1 MLFEGT
7 APDVPVADG
16 TADVDDRLTV
26 DEGLLDIIEEVDWRT
41 WDEER
46 REPEVVGK
54 VVWGKNCPE
63 VETYK
68 FATAVNIRTRTLNL
82 KDCWL
87 MR

>member
-1 MLFEGT
+1 MLFEET

-16 TADVDDRLTV
+16 TADVDDWLTV

-54 VVWGKNCPE
+54 VVWGKKSPE
-63 VETYK
+63 VET
-68 FATAVNIRTRTLNL
+68 
-82 KDCWL
+82 
-87 MR
+87 